1 MKKVIGVRFDQNGC
15 LSEKEYIYFTDIE
28 DLKVGD
34 WVIVVVS
41 EIPKCACIT
50 STSGLSKAD
59 IAKASKWV
67 ASKVDLTDYNLK
79 IQRQALISEIENELD
94 AELQRVQRY
103 EVFKMC
109 AKSSPVMRELLGKLQ
124 ELDPSVQLID
134 IAAGEVSNNG

>member
-1 MKKVIGVRFDQNGC
+1 MKKIIGVRFDQNGC
-15 LSEKEYIYFTDIE
+15 LSEKEYMYFTDIE
-28 DLKVGD
+28 DIKVGD
-34 WVIVVVS
+34 WVIVVVN
-41 EIPKCACIT
+41 EIPKCVCVT

-67 ASKVDLTDYNLK
+67 ASKVDLTDYKLK

-124 ELDPSVQLID
+124 ELDPSVQLLD